1 MIDTHV
7 HFWDPER
14 IKYPWLSS
22 VTSLQRKFGPA
33 DFRKAFASAP
43 IEKLVFVEC
52 NVCPD
57 QCEQEVSWVESLVRD
72 EPRLAAIVAFA
83 DLTINDERKRTALLE
98 RLLARPMVRAIR
110 QNIQGQPQG
119 FCLQQS
125 FVDGVRTVHHLGGH
139 FELCVTH
146 DQLDDVIELLQRCRE
161 GRFMVNHGA
170 KPSIK
175 TNLMQPW
182 KARMSEI
189 ARYESVSCK
198 ISGLFT
204 EADLARQTVD
214 AVGPFAEHIVECF
227 GHDRIVYG
235 SDWPVCTLAAEGSK
249 WVEFVQSLTADW
261 SNDEEK
267 RFYRD
272 NAEEFYRLNQ

>member
-22 VTSLQRKFGPA
+22 VTSLQRKFVPA

-52 NVCPD
+52 NAHPD

-72 EPRLAAIVAFA
+72 ELRLAAIVAFA

-110 QNIQGQPQG
+110 HNIQGQPQG

-125 FVDGVRTVHHLGGH
+125 FVDGVRTVHQLGGH
-139 FELCVTH
+139 FELCVKH
-146 DQLDDVIELLQRCRE
+146 DQLVDVIELLQRCRE

-189 ARYESVSCK
+189 ARYENVSCK

-204 EADLARQTVD
+204 EADLSLQTVD
-214 AVGPFAEHIVECF
+214 AVRPFAEHIAECF

-235 SDWPVCTLAAEGSK
+235 SDWPVFALAAECSK
-249 WVEFVQSLTADW
+249 WVEFVQALTAEW
-261 SNDEEK
+261 STEEK
-267 RFYRD
+267 KCFYRD
-272 NAEEFYRLNQ
+272 NAEEFYRLNS